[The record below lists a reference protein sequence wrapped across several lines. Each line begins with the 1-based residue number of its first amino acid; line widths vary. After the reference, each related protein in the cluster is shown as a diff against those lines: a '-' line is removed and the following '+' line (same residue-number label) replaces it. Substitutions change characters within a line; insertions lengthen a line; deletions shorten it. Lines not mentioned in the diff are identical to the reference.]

1 MKKFK
6 LTPSIFIWLFGF
18 CVLVSCSN
26 DNDDVNIQTENDLQ
40 SASWQITKFIDS
52 DVDETQNFNGYNFNF
67 AGNGA
72 LTASNGTNTYN
83 GTWRIEDNNSE
94 DYSQEDLSLIINFNL
109 TNEFEELNEDWDF
122 LSQSSSKMELIH
134 ISGGNG
140 GTDYLTFEH

>member
-72 LTASNGTNTYN
+72 SPMTMWVASITTTIGRNSMPTWCRPTTSPATRITN
-83 GTWRIEDNNSE
+83 RPPA
-94 DYSQEDLSLIINFNL
+94 
-109 TNEFEELNEDWDF
+109 
-122 LSQSSSKMELIH
+122 
-134 ISGGNG
+134 
-140 GTDYLTFEH
+140 